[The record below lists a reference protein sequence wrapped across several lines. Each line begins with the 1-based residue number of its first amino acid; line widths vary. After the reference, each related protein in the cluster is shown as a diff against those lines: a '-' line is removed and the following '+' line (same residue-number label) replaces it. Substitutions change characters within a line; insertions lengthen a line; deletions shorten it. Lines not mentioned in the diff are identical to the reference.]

1 MQSIGTDLLLDS
13 EDRVALLKMRIE
25 KFKKDNAELWT
36 KVYPYKTTKL
46 FPQKESI
53 EETPSQSE
61 RKTLSM
67 FELKQKMVSRKK

>member
-1 MQSIGTDLLLDS
+1 MQSTGTDLSLDS

-25 KFKKDNAELWT
+25 KFKKDNAILWT

-46 FPQKESI
+46 FPE

-61 RKTLSM
+61 QKTLSM
-67 FELKQKMVSRKK
+67 LELRQKMVSRKK